1 MSEMKIENH
10 FAQGAIVN
18 NGQMNVGGGTIHV
31 HVQGKQQVVEEVD
44 ENATRNPQ
52 LCKEN
57 ILGYV
62 MRLHPV
68 YVRQEWQ
75 DKYGELWEQ
84 ILELP
89 AVADKIHDKGKQ
101 QNTTFNRNLVGNIL
115 HLMAECKVFA
125 PTAHAT
131 KLAEALEGDANSS
144 IRAKLGE
151 MPPKEVKDAVEEWLK
166 CKQ

>member
-57 ILGYV
+57 ILEYV

-115 HLMAECKVFA
+115 HLLADKKVL
-125 PTAHAT
+125 TTNNAT
-131 KLAEALEGDANSS
+131 KLAIGLENDENASV
-144 IRAKLGE
+144 RAKLGE
-151 MPPKEVKDAVEEWLK
+151 MPPKEVKDAVESLIG
-166 CKQ
+166 